1 MTSEEK
7 LSGHY
12 SVKSDVS
19 PILQVF
25 LVHWRYYGLYTRD
38 IMVMKVELMRL
49 LALIK
54 VKIFLERGHNL
65 TARFHFQKMSLKVNR
80 TVLFC
85 LL

>member
-19 PILQVF
+19 PVLQV
-25 LVHWRYYGLYTRD
+25 LLIHWRYYGLYTRD

-49 LALIK
+49 LALI
-54 VKIFLERGHNL
+54 
-65 TARFHFQKMSLKVNR
+65 
-80 TVLFC
+80 
-85 LL
+85 